1 MMPLQEAPLPKG
13 PATAFTPGL
22 FVRHPE
28 HPEWGRGQV
37 QSALEDR
44 ITVTFENVGKTVVN
58 ALLVRLEAMSES
70 ELDALA
76 AIPKSGE
83 AR

>member
-1 MMPLQEAPLPKG
+1 M
-13 PATAFTPGL
+13 
-22 FVRHPE
+22 
-28 HPEWGRGQV
+28 

-76 AIPKSGE
+76 ATPKSGE